1 MFTDFLYMLR
11 AYGMDTSLNEWN
23 LLLEALNSNLN
34 ECSLDE
40 FYHMSRCILV
50 KKVADYDRFDL
61 LRGGVHVRSLQLGP
75 GFCSLFQK
83 YPEHGRAAAPGHE
96 VAGEDHVKDAL

>member
-50 KKVADYDRFDL
+50 KKVAD
-61 LRGGVHVRSLQLGP
+61 
-75 GFCSLFQK
+75 
-83 YPEHGRAAAPGHE
+83 
-96 VAGEDHVKDAL
+96 